1 MSKRITGAALVKDI
15 IHFFTHLEKG
25 FLHTSWN
32 LLARPG
38 LVSFNYLEGKRSRYQ
53 KPVSYFLIWTGLYI
67 LTHNLIINHYQY
79 KLPDDVPMLPGMTE
93 KANILL
99 RTHFTIFIIPLLLMT
114 AFFIHII
121 LSRPKYYFIEVLTI
135 CLFGAGT
142 YFMMLLVSD
151 IVLGFLFWI
160 NTLSANIF
168 LWQTVLSS
176 LFNFWFTYDF
186 FKRLHIRFFWL
197 RIITLT
203 FLITLIGWA
212 IMVYLP
218 ATWIY
223 FFG

>member
-1 MSKRITGAALVKDI
+1 MSKRITGTALIKDI

-38 LVSFNYLEGKRSRYQ
+38 LVSFNYLEGRRSRYQ

-67 LTHNLIINHYQY
+67 LTHNSIISHFQY
-79 KLPDDVPMLPGMTE
+79 KLPDEVPMLPGMTE

-99 RTHFTIFIIPLLLMT
+99 RSHFTVFMIPLILMS
-114 AFFIHII
+114 AFLIYAV
-121 LSRPKYYFIEVLTI
+121 LGRPKYYFIEILTI
-135 CLFGAGT
+135 CIFGTGT
-142 YFMMLLVSD
+142 YFMMLLASD
-151 IVLGFLFWI
+151 IILGYCLRVNI
-160 NTLSANIF
+160 LSANIF

-176 LFNFWFTYDF
+176 VYNFWFTLDF
-186 FKRLHIRFFWL
+186 FKRLTVRLFWL
-197 RIITLT
+197 RIFTLT
-203 FLITLIGWA
+203 ILITLIGWV

-218 ATWIY
+218 TAWIY